1 MCASLER
8 RSHDLREGRAHR
20 CEQMKP
26 RGEGRGVSSLEDD
39 RGDDGA
45 GGSDY
50 IFESG
55 VQCSASP
62 VCAPGSVALGCILP
76 VRSDSCN
83 LQPLAAK
90 VAMTQPAIRRAPFGP
105 SCTDRRYSRVLS
117 GVCVWQFGDVG
128 RQEVEPPVEGGAFA
142 FHRLLA
148 PTTTTTC
155 IHMYSAKQMHTD
167 IPRLVASRLKYA
179 ETQNSKC
186 NHTNPYPY
194 HPIVVAERVS
204 KSV

>member
-1 MCASLER
+1 
-8 RSHDLREGRAHR
+8 
-20 CEQMKP
+20 MKP

-117 GVCVWQFGDVG
+117 GACMWQFGNVG

-155 IHMYSAKQMHTD
+155 IHVYSAKQTHTD

-179 ETQNSKC
+179 ETQNS
-186 NHTNPYPY
+186 
-194 HPIVVAERVS
+194 IVQSHQPLPLSPHRGSGAC
-204 KSV
+204 